1 MIGVS
6 IIVACLLGLSLGR
19 NNLGNLFGTA
29 VGTGM
34 VRLRTAQILT
44 CLFLFLG
51 AFVSSA
57 ATTSSITQIGSLK
70 APTDILVVCTV
81 AAVVLEL
88 LSYRGI
94 PASIVQTMVGSLIGW
109 NAYRVSDMPWTPI
122 YQMVCAWWVAPVL
135 AAVICGLMMMLMR
148 YVLTRWPLS
157 LFVRDLVL
165 RWGLILVGISAAY
178 TLGANNIGT
187 ITGPFLS
194 VFSDFN
200 SDVMTGL
207 VCLAVGIGFWLADKK
222 VIATIAAR
230 LFPLSPAEAFMA
242 MFGTTVSMVC
252 FSIDEVREML
262 QALHLPSFPL
272 VPIPMSSVLIGA
284 ICGISLARGGYG
296 LRFTV
301 LGRIMLSWILVPVLA
316 GVMSWGLLWG
326 LGL

>member
-1 MIGVS
+1 MMGLS

-34 VRLRTAQILT
+34 VRLKTAQILA

-51 AFVSSA
+51 AFVSGA
-57 ATTSSITQIGSLK
+57 ATTSSINLIGSLK
-70 APTDILVVCTV
+70 IPADILVVCIS

-88 LSYRGI
+88 LSYCGI
-94 PASIVQTMVGSLIGW
+94 PASIVQTMVGALVGW
-109 NAYRVSDMPWTPI
+109 NAYRVTDMPWTPI
-122 YQMVCAWWVAPVL
+122 YQMAGAWLVAPVL
-135 AAVICGLMMMLMR
+135 AAVICGVLMVLMR
-148 YVLTRWPLS
+148 YILTRWPVS
-157 LFVRDLVL
+157 LFVRDMMT
-165 RWGLILVGISAAY
+165 RWGLILVGLSAAY

-194 VFSDFN
+194 VFSDCN
-200 SDVMTGL
+200 ADVMTGII
-207 VCLAVGIGFWLADKK
+207 CLAVGIGFWLADKK

-230 LFPLSPAEAFMA
+230 LFPLSPVEAFMV
-242 MFGTTVSMVC
+242 MLGTTVSMVC
-252 FSIDEVREML
+252 FSIDEVRETL
-262 QALHLPSFPL
+262 HELHLPAFPL

-296 LRFTV
+296 LRFMV
-301 LGRIMLSWILVPVLA
+301 LGRIMLSWIVVPVLA
-316 GVMSWGLLWG
+316 GVMSWVLLWG